1 MYPLLF
7 PLHFF
12 LVVHLYQTMYFDKYI
27 YIYRLGHSFSKLMQ
41 KAPPPFVTMD
51 VAHSDFFWAKSRQM
65 ATQFS
70 ENGIFC
76 RKFLR
81 KKFAKKRQKTGFFGD
96 GVTTFM
102 ATGYSFQSFLK
113 YIRQLSRNLP
123 RCSPLWLHQ
132 ETGKKKHWLHMFL
145 HNGTICSYQVPY
157 FVNAH
162 LFFQ

>member
-1 MYPLLF
+1 
-7 PLHFF
+7 
-12 LVVHLYQTMYFDKYI
+12 
-27 YIYRLGHSFSKLMQ
+27 
-41 KAPPPFVTMD
+41 MD

-76 RKFLR
+76 PKFLR

-162 LFFQ
+162 LFFQQWHGICWKTWATFNDGMTSLKQKVHSGMAGTMH